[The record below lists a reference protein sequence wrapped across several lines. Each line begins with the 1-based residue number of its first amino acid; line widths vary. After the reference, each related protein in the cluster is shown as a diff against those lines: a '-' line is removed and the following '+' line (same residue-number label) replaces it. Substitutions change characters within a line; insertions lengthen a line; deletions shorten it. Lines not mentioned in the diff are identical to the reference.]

1 MIRMRMLATV
11 FLAAALSLAAQPKY
25 EMTTHYVV
33 FLKKGPKWTPGSSP
47 ELQKLQAAHLGH
59 LTRMAESGKMLLAGP
74 FADSGELRGMC
85 VYRVDSE
92 AEARSLAESDP
103 AVQAGR
109 LAVEVHPWM
118 SAKGIQTPPPSK

>member
-1 MIRMRMLATV
+1 
-11 FLAAALSLAAQPKY
+11 
-25 EMTTHYVV
+25 
-33 FLKKGPKWTPGSSP
+33 
-47 ELQKLQAAHLGH
+47 
-59 LTRMAESGKMLLAGP
+59 MAESGKMLLAGP
-74 FADSGELRGMC
+74 FGDSGDLRGMC

-92 AEARSLAESDP
+92 AEARSLAEGDP